1 MRCLSLA
8 VAVAAFFVSGALAQ
22 TAPQIAAGPQA
33 TIETSLG
40 AITVAL
46 DPVHAPLTVANFIRY
61 AKEKHF
67 DGTVI
72 YRVVPGF
79 VLQMGSYEADGK
91 PRRTHAPIPL
101 EANNGLSN
109 VRGTLAMAHGDMPA
123 SATAEFFINLSDNS
137 ASLNHE
143 AGDTGDTT
151 GFAVFGQVTSGMD
164 VADKIAAVALGGVGP
179 FANAAPV
186 TPVVIEKVTIAEAP
200 QAPSAALPAD
210 TH

>member
-1 MRCLSLA
+1 MRIIFL
-8 VAVAAFFVSGALAQ
+8 VAAAAALFVSGAFAQ
-22 TAPQIAAGPQA
+22 TTPQALPAAPQAV
-33 TIETSLG
+33 IETSLG
-40 AITVAL
+40 TITVAL
-46 DPVHAPLTVANFIRY
+46 DPAHAPLTVANFIHY

-109 VRGTLAMAHGDMPA
+109 VRGTLAMAHGDIPA

-137 ASLNHE
+137 ASLDHE
-143 AGDTGDTT
+143 ASDSGNTT
-151 GFAVFGQVTSGMD
+151 GFAVFGHVTDGMD
-164 VADKIAAVALGGVGP
+164 VADKIAAVPLGGVGP
-179 FANAAPV
+179 FADAAPT
-186 TPVVIEKVTIAEAP
+186 TPVTIEKVTVIDAP
-200 QAPSAALPAD
+200 PLPAES
-210 TH
+210 H